1 MFEEARKIGMTKKEQ
16 KKYLHYLGLTQ
27 DFSSNPYTHIKTMH
41 DYYHPTRTGDQFALV
56 GRLMEKRATSF
67 MNQVSLNYYNRN
79 QSFRK

>member
-41 DYYHPTRTGDQFALV
+41 D
-56 GRLMEKRATSF
+56 
-67 MNQVSLNYYNRN
+67 
-79 QSFRK
+79 